1 MAPSADVRLPDIGAS
16 ARVAKTVTEGD
27 VSLFAGL
34 TLDIA
39 PQHLDEAFMS
49 GHPYGRRVAHG
60 TYVLGLAS
68 AAAARLSEQE
78 GITTVSYGYDRV
90 RFVRPAFIG
99 DTVTAT
105 ATVAEVVAPRT
116 YLDVVATNQHG
127 DVLAVARHVLHH
139 PGDVPT

>member
-1 MAPSADVRLPDIGAS
+1 MAPSGDTRFPATGAS
-16 ARVAKTVTEGD
+16 AAVAKTVTEGD

-39 PQHLDEAFMS
+39 PQHLDEAYMA
-49 GHPYGRRVAHG
+49 GHAFGRRVAHG

-68 AAAARLSEQE
+68 AAAAKLSAQE

-90 RFVRPAFIG
+90 RFVRPVFIG

-105 ATVAEVVAPRT
+105 ATVAEVVPPRT
-116 YLDVVATNQHG
+116 LLDVVATNQDG
-127 DVLAVARHVLHH
+127 EVLAVARHVLHH
-139 PGDVPT
+139 PGDVAT